1 MRYDGKFIN
10 KKLKVKIMNRLL
22 LSIIMSA
29 SFLAAAA
36 QVKVVDRS
44 DGSAV
49 PFASVITADGR
60 MLGMTDEQ
68 GLLPEEADT
77 VAEFC
82 VRHICYETFTAGL
95 SDRKRGLI
103 ELTPQVYDVG
113 SVTVRNSPH
122 EYLRMRSYRRYY
134 SSDTKDS
141 ARIYTE
147 SIVDY
152 YIPLK
157 KKPNKKNSFIKIR
170 AARNYGIIKLAG
182 RDSTYYN
189 ERPRR
194 TSSEREMEEM
204 FSDDILLIND
214 KKYSKINRSAT
225 VDVLNGKH
233 WPKAVYRRN
242 ADVTTFQ
249 CDQLADKKDHSYGF
263 WGLKLLGITMEVS
276 DAVVTE
282 MYRTNSA
289 NSFGLPDMI
298 GRSMT
303 MTMTVGHKSI
313 AKSYGSKYF
322 SVKSN
327 MEMYFT
333 DMAYLSEAEARAEKE
348 ETLTGIKFE
357 IPAHAPKPGVAIE
370 KLKAE
375 VISHVRNGET
385 K

>member
-10 KKLKVKIMNRLL
+10 NNLKIKIMNRLL
-22 LSIIMSA
+22 LSVIMSV

-36 QVKVVDRS
+36 QIKVVDRS

-82 VRHICYETFTAGL
+82 VRHICYETFTAGP

-103 ELTPQVYDVG
+103 ELTPQLYDVG

-122 EYLRMRSYRRYY
+122 EYLRMRSYCRYY

-141 ARIYTE
+141 VRIYTE

-152 YIPLK
+152 YMPLNK
-157 KKPNKKNSFIKIR
+157 KKKKKAFTKIR
-170 AARNYGIIKLAG
+170 AVRNYGIIKLFD

-189 ERPRR
+189 EGPQQ
-194 TSSEREMEEM
+194 TSSECKMKGV
-204 FSDDILLIND
+204 FSDKILLIND

-233 WPKAVYRRN
+233 YPKAVYRRN

-249 CDQLADKKDHSYGF
+249 CDLLADKKDHSYGF

-276 DAVVTE
+276 DAVVVD
-282 MYRTNSA
+282 MYRTNAA
-289 NSFGLPDMI
+289 NTFGLSNMI
-298 GRSMT
+298 GRSFT
-303 MTMTVGHKSI
+303 MTMTLGHKFMT
-313 AKSYGSKYF
+313 KMYGSKFF

-327 MEMYFT
+327 KEMYFT
-333 DMAYLSEAEARAEKE
+333 DMVYMSEAEARAEQE
-348 ETLTGIKFE
+348 ASLTGIKIE
-357 IPAHAPKPGVAIE
+357 VPAHAPKLGVAIE

-375 VISHVRNGET
+375 VMAHV
-385 K
+385 KQKSAK